1 MVTQKITVV
10 HPRTGERVSLP
21 LLEKGKR
28 KTLIFYHIATDTVA
42 ICNENKR
49 VLEVLSKKEY
59 DTLPK

>member
-1 MVTQKITVV
+1 MVAQTITVV
-10 HPRTGERVSLP
+10 HPRTKERVSLP
-21 LLEKGKR
+21 LLEKKR
-28 KTLIFYHIATDTVA
+28 RALVFYHRATDTVA